1 MDIVDTGTRS
11 RMMAN
16 IRGKDTQPELRVR
29 HLAHQLGY
37 RFRLHRRDLPG
48 SPDLVFPALH
58 AVVLVHGCFWHRHA
72 GCRNSTTPKSNAAF
86 WARKLAANVER
97 DRQARDALEDRG
109 WRVLVIWECETHAL
123 DILGQ
128 RVSRFLGCYPAQKNT
143 QTLSRLRQSL

>member
-58 AVVLVHGCFWHRHA
+58 AVVQVYGCFWHRHA
-72 GCRNSTTPKSNAAF
+72 ECRNSTTPKSNAEF

-97 DRQARDALEDRG
+97 DRQARDALEERG
-109 WRVLVIWECETHAL
+109 WRVLVIWECETHDL
-123 DILGQ
+123 HIVRGRL
-128 RVSRFLGCYPAQKNT
+128 SRFLGCYPGQKNT
-143 QTLSRLRQSL
+143 QSLSRLRESL